1 MYIAGAILSV
11 AINIRRR
18 RGCYRRESSSIGPG
32 AGEYTSGRGA
42 PKHRGKSRN
51 RATVPVYRKTT
62 SLAVLMR
69 QRLDTRQR
77 KGRDKMKLSTVL
89 RKVPGNNLVL
99 IKDYLK
105 DYEYI
110 LDDAGPIIDMHPEYH
125 SIKNATVYGIDATTY
140 TYENVT
146 TPMLVISI
154 LND

>member
-1 MYIAGAILSV
+1 
-11 AINIRRR
+11 
-18 RGCYRRESSSIGPG
+18 
-32 AGEYTSGRGA
+32 
-42 PKHRGKSRN
+42 
-51 RATVPVYRKTT
+51 
-62 SLAVLMR
+62 MR
-69 QRLDTRQR
+69 QRLD

-110 LDDAGPIIDMHPEYH
+110 LDDAEAIIDKHPEYH
-125 SIKNATVYGIDATTY
+125 SIKNAIVYGVEATSY
-140 TYENVT
+140 TYDDIT